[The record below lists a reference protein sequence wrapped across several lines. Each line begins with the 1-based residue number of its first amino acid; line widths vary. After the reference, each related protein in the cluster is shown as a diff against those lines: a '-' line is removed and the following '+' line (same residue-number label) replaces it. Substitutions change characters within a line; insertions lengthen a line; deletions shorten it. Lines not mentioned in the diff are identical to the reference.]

1 VVQPILPSRFHTC
14 MIRIAILSLLLIS
27 TTGLFAGDDPPFS
40 GVELSIPDETVPP
53 GGMLQLKV
61 QITEPKP
68 ISKGGQKARFAGKM
82 LGAPLGIALFSP
94 SGDASGTALVSKG
107 SVQFSLSSSLIDMGN
122 NVDYPIVTI
131 AMPVK
136 ATAKEFQTADLT
148 LDSSFS
154 DWQDP
159 KGKNYLVMLNNGT
172 MTVGGTVSISTV
184 VPGGGLQPAGTK
196 IAIQGMGFQQNS
208 KVQIDEAKFKNQ
220 TYVSP
225 HEIDVTLSKAVNMT
239 SRRVR
244 VTSQNTNETVS
255 YYSYARTVATGRS
268 THALIAATVPLF
280 SQSTWSLGY
289 LKPVI
294 SGSQYTG
301 LAVQNPTAIAASV
314 TLQLLSTNGSV
325 LKTKLI
331 NLAAYHRI
339 SRDLTEFFAGATPSN
354 GTTVKMTSSVPVQV
368 LGLLVDDTLGTVDPI
383 NPVAKP

>member
-1 VVQPILPSRFHTC
+1 MVQPILSDRVHTC

-27 TTGLFAGDDPPFS
+27 TTGLFASDDPPPS
-40 GVELSIPDETVPP
+40 GVELAIPNETVPP

-68 ISKGGQKARFAGKM
+68 ISKGGQKTRFAGRM

-94 SGDASGTALVSKG
+94 SGDASGTAIVSKG
-107 SVQFSLSSSLIDMGN
+107 AVQFSLWSSLIDMGN

-159 KGKNYLVMLNNGT
+159 NGKNYVVSLTNGT
-172 MTVGGTVSISTV
+172 LTVGGTVSISNI
-184 VPGGGLQPAGTK
+184 VPGGGLLPAGTK
-196 IAIQGMGFQQNS
+196 IAIQGIGFQPNS
-208 KVQIDEAKFKNQ
+208 KIQIDETKFINQ

-225 HEIDVTLSKAVNMT
+225 NEIDITLSKATNMT

-244 VTSQNTNETVS
+244 VTDQSTNETVT

-280 SQSTWSLGY
+280 SQSTWTLGY
-289 LKPVI
+289 LDPVV

-301 LAVQNPTAIAASV
+301 LAVQNPTSTAANV

-325 LKTKLI
+325 LKTKVI

-339 SRDLTEFFAGATPSN
+339 SRDLTEFFVGAVPSN
-354 GTTVKMTSSVPVQV
+354 GNAVKVTSSVPVQV

-383 NPVAKP
+383 NPTAKP